1 MLRKPS
7 EIIINGT
14 SLEELLKDT
23 RKIDKIIFQ
32 QIIEEVEGT
41 FVDVDVDDIHYD
53 LSGLDLSYADLRGM
67 NLRGVDLY
75 STNLTGANLSGA
87 DLRNANLECTK
98 LSGTDLSYAN
108 LKNANLSGVD
118 LSETDLKNVDLT
130 NADLEYKYLAD
141 ADFIESVNKF
151 SKELLDTYEFTDEDL

>member
-130 NADLEYKYLAD
+130 NADLDYKYMTSED
-141 ADFIESVNKF
+141 YIESVNDF
-151 SKELLDTYEFTDEDL
+151 CKELLDACEFTDEDL

>member
-23 RKIDKIIFQ
+23 REIDKIIYKQ
-32 QIIEEVEGT
+32 TIEDVEGKI
-41 FVDVDVDDIHYD
+41 VEIDIDDIHYD

-75 STNLTGANLSGA
+75 CANLTGANLSGT
-87 DLRNANLECTK
+87 DLSNANLECTK
-98 LSGTDLSYAN
+98 LSGADLSYAN
-108 LKNANLSGVD
+108 LKNTNLSGVD

-130 NADLEYKYLAD
+130 NADLNYKYMTSED
-141 ADFIESVNKF
+141 YIESINDF
-151 SKELLDTYEFTDEDL
+151 CKELLDSYEFTDQDL

>member
-23 RKIDKIIFQ
+23 REIDKIIYEQ
-32 QIIEEVEGT
+32 TIEDVEGKI
-41 FVDVDVDDIHYD
+41 VKIDIDDIHYD

-75 STNLTGANLSGA
+75 CTNLTGANLSG
-87 DLRNANLECTK
+87 T
-98 LSGTDLSYAN
+98 
-108 LKNANLSGVD
+108 D
-118 LSETDLKNVDLT
+118 LSETDLENVDLT

-141 ADFIESVNKF
+141 ADFIESVNEF
-151 SKELLDTYEFTDEDL
+151 SKELLDAYEFTDEDL